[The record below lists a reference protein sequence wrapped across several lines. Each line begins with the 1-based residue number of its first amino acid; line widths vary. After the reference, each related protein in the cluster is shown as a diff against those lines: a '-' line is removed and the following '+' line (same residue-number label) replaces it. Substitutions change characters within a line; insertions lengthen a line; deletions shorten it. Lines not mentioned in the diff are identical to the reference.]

1 MITAHSFL
9 DLDEKW
15 GKFLKVKIYKLSKEL
30 FDCSFVIKQTEIKN
44 SLFIVLLLLYF

>member
-15 GKFLKVKIYKLSKEL
+15 GKFLKVKIYKLSKRIIL
-30 FDCSFVIKQTEIKN
+30 
-44 SLFIVLLLLYF
+44 